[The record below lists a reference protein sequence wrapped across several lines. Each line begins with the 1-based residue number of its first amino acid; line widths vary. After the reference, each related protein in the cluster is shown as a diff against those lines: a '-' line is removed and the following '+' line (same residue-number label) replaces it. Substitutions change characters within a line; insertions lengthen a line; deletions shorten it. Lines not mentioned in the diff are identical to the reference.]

1 MNFDIKEMI
10 NSIIEFFE
18 IVIAEVQKALA
29 GIVKVHGYDDP
40 ANYPDAFPKA
50 E

>member
-10 NSIIEFFE
+10 NSIVEFFQ
-18 IVIAEVQKALA
+18 IVIAEVMKALD
-29 GIVKVHGYDDP
+29 GIKKVHGYDDP
-40 ANYPDAFPKA
+40 ANYPEDFTKA

>member
-18 IVIAEVQKALA
+18 IVIAEVQKALK
-29 GIVKVHGYDDP
+29 GIVKVNGYEDP
-40 ANYPDAFPKA
+40 SNYPADFPKA

>member
-10 NSIIEFFE
+10 NSIIEFIE
-18 IVIAEVQKALA
+18 IVIENVKKALD
-29 GIVKVHGYDDP
+29 GIVKVNGYDDP

>member
-10 NSIIEFFE
+10 NSIIEFFQ

-29 GIVKVHGYDDP
+29 GIVEVKGYDDP
-40 ANYPDAFPKA
+40 SNYPESFPKA